1 MKNYSF
7 KFEIGD
13 LIVPITVKAF
23 TERSAYKKAY
33 RKALKFLG

>member
-13 LIVPITVKAF
+13 IFVPITVKAF
-23 TERSAYKKAY
+23 TEKGAYRKAY